1 MHVNPKHKWC
11 MKKNNLVKNLE
22 IENLSVSIGRALIN
36 CQSSHVDSNQNFYR
50 IFDRSSNRFDQSK
63 IWKTWIFEKQI
74 ILMRKLLKAHC
85 FMNKMHEYDMKSFSK
100 TLGFNPNLEYWSLHN
115 SDLDHQHPIATS
127 SRKLTTTTTWQ
138 LQVHRL
144 LLSWIHRKHKYSH
157 LCIIKL
163 FMQQPNWSSSSWHNL
178 DSW

>member
-1 MHVNPKHKWC
+1 MMHE
-11 MKKNNLVKNLE
+11 KKQFGQKLRNWKFF
-22 IENLSVSIGRALIN
+22 S
-36 CQSSHVDSNQNFYR
+36 
-50 IFDRSSNRFDQSK
+50 FDRSSIDQLPIEPCRFKPKFLSHFQSVEQQVRLIK
-63 IWKTWIFEKQI
+63 NLENLNFWKTDHFNA
-74 ILMRKLLKAHC
+74 KLLKAHC

-100 TLGFNPNLEYWSLHN
+100 TLGFNLNLEYWSLHN

-127 SRKLTTTTTWQ
+127 SRKLTTMTTWQ
-138 LQVHRL
+138 LRIHGL
-144 LLSWIHRKHKYSH
+144 LLSWIHSKHKYSH